1 MRLAF
6 LVIMVLSTV
15 GGLTGFSEA
24 AATFPNELIVQMVS
38 AEGDVR
44 YSLTISKAPPVK

>member
-1 MRLAF
+1 VEL
-6 LVIMVLSTV
+6 
-15 GGLTGFSEA
+15 GFTYLIVKED
-24 AATFPNELIVQMVS
+24 ELIVQMVS